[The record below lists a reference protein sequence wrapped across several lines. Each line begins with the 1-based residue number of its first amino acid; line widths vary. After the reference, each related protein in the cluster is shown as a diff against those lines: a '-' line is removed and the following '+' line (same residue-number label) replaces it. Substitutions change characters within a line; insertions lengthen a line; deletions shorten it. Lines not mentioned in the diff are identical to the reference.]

1 MIYWIFFLIE
11 EGLKSQFDLA
21 EIIEFIENDYDDLK
35 IIFKR
40 LRDNQ
45 KELDEI
51 LRSQVKSDN
60 LLKRF
65 KTLEQAIIKDKI
77 SINQNLNQINIYSKS
92 NKSISD
98 NFFKNI
104 KINEGIIKYYFGEL
118 DGVTFGN
125 VILITRGN
133 IKSFF
138 LGDVSSVLSDIKT
151 YNKILSE
158 NLQFDLILSQNI
170 YKSLF
175 QPIIPE
181 LNKINKLIFIQGN
194 LLENLAFHTLLIKIK
209 ESEKNK

>member
-1 MIYWIFFLIE
+1 MDFFLIE

-51 LRSQVKSDN
+51 LRSQVKIDT

-65 KTLEQAIIKDKI
+65 KILEQAIIKDKI
-77 SINQNLNQINIYSKS
+77 LINQNLNQINIYSKN
-92 NKSISD
+92 NKLISD

-104 KINEGIIKYYFGEL
+104 KVNEGIIKYYFGEL

-138 LGDVSSVLSDIKT
+138 
-151 YNKILSE
+151 
-158 NLQFDLILSQNI
+158 
-170 YKSLF
+170 
-175 QPIIPE
+175 
-181 LNKINKLIFIQGN
+181 
-194 LLENLAFHTLLIKIK
+194 
-209 ESEKNK
+209 